1 MKSAKSSKG
10 RCTMNIS
17 CNYID
22 KNYYKVS
29 QTNERQKQ
37 AKKYTVYQSIIK
49 DKISLNLD
57 EIEGYSHQ
65 MDNNTMMEIKACLME
80 IRKILGIE

>member
-1 MKSAKSSKG
+1 
-10 RCTMNIS
+10 MNIS
-17 CNYID
+17 CKYID

-37 AKKYTVYQSIIK
+37 AKKYTVYQSIIR

-57 EIEGYSHQ
+57 EIEGYSYQ
-65 MDNNTMMEIKACLME
+65 MDNNTMMKIQAHLME
-80 IRKILGIE
+80 IRKILDIE

>member
-1 MKSAKSSKG
+1 
-10 RCTMNIS
+10 MNIS

-37 AKKYTVYQSIIK
+37 SKKYTDYQNIVRE
-49 DKISLNLD
+49 KISLNLD

-65 MDNNTMMEIKACLME
+65 MDNNTMMEIKAHLME
-80 IRKILGIE
+80 IRKILDIE

>member
-1 MKSAKSSKG
+1 
-10 RCTMNIS
+10 MNIS
-17 CNYID
+17 CKYID

-57 EIEGYSHQ
+57 MIEGYSHQ
-65 MDNNTMMEIKACLME
+65 MDNNTMMEIQACLME
-80 IRKILGIE
+80 IRQILDIE

>member
-1 MKSAKSSKG
+1 
-10 RCTMNIS
+10 MNIS

-37 AKKYTVYQSIIK
+37 SKKYTDYQNIVRE
-49 DKISLNLD
+49 KISLNLD
-57 EIEGYSHQ
+57 IIEGYSHQ
-65 MDNNTMMEIKACLME
+65 MDNNTMMEIIVHLME
-80 IRKILGIE
+80 IRKILDIE

>member
-1 MKSAKSSKG
+1 
-10 RCTMNIS
+10 MNIS

-37 AKKYTVYQSIIK
+37 SKKYTDYQNIVIE
-49 DKISLNLD
+49 KISLNLD
-57 EIEGYSHQ
+57 IIEGYSHQ
-65 MDNNTMMEIKACLME
+65 MDNNTMMEIIAHLME
-80 IRKILGIE
+80 IRKILDIE

>member
-1 MKSAKSSKG
+1 
-10 RCTMNIS
+10 MNIS

-29 QTNERQKQ
+29 SEANERQKQ
-37 AKKYTVYQSIIK
+37 AKKYTDYQNIVR

-57 EIEGYSHQ
+57 IIEGYSHQ
-65 MDNNTMMEIKACLME
+65 MDNNTMMEIQSCLME
-80 IRKILGIE
+80 IRKILDIE

>member
-1 MKSAKSSKG
+1 
-10 RCTMNIS
+10 MNIS

-37 AKKYTVYQSIIK
+37 TKKYTVYQSIIK

-65 MDNNTMMEIKACLME
+65 MDNNTMMEIKAHLME
-80 IRKILGIE
+80 IRKILDIE

>member
-1 MKSAKSSKG
+1 
-10 RCTMNIS
+10 MNIS
-17 CNYID
+17 CID
-22 KNYYKVS
+22 KNYYKAS

-37 AKKYTVYQSIIK
+37 AKKYTVYQNIIK

-65 MDNNTMMEIKACLME
+65 MDNNTMMEIKAHLME
-80 IRKILGIE
+80 IRKILDIE

>member
-1 MKSAKSSKG
+1 
-10 RCTMNIS
+10 MNIS

-37 AKKYTVYQSIIK
+37 AKEYTGYQNIVRE
-49 DKISLNLD
+49 KIGLNLD
-57 EIEGYSHQ
+57 IIEGYSHQ
-65 MDNNTMMEIKACLME
+65 MDNNTMMEIISHLME
-80 IRKILGIE
+80 IRKILDIE

>member
-1 MKSAKSSKG
+1 
-10 RCTMNIS
+10 MNISS

-29 QTNERQKQ
+29 QTNESPKQ
-37 AKKYTVYQSIIK
+37 AKQYTDYQNIVRE
-49 DKISLNLD
+49 KISLNLD

-65 MDNNTMMEIKACLME
+65 MDNNTLMEIKAHLME
-80 IRKILGIE
+80 IRKILDLE

>member
-1 MKSAKSSKG
+1 
-10 RCTMNIS
+10 MNIS
-17 CNYID
+17 CNYIN

-37 AKKYTVYQSIIK
+37 SKKYTVYQSIIK

-65 MDNNTMMEIKACLME
+65 MDNNTMMEIKAHLME
-80 IRKILGIE
+80 IRKILDIE

>member
-1 MKSAKSSKG
+1 
-10 RCTMNIS
+10 MNIS

-37 AKKYTVYQSIIK
+37 TKKYTDYQNIVRE
-49 DKISLNLD
+49 KISLNLD
-57 EIEGYSHQ
+57 IIEGYSHQ
-65 MDNNTMMEIKACLME
+65 MDNNTMMEIKAHLME
-80 IRKILGIE
+80 IRKILDIE

>member
-1 MKSAKSSKG
+1 
-10 RCTMNIS
+10 MNIS

-29 QTNERQKQ
+29 QANERQKQ
-37 AKKYTVYQSIIK
+37 AKKYTDYQNIVR

-57 EIEGYSHQ
+57 IIEGYSHQ
-65 MDNNTMMEIKACLME
+65 MDNNTMMEIIVHLME
-80 IRKILGIE
+80 IRKILDI

>member
-1 MKSAKSSKG
+1 
-10 RCTMNIS
+10 MNIS

-37 AKKYTVYQSIIK
+37 AKKYTDYQNIVRKKII
-49 DKISLNLD
+49 LNND
-57 EIEGYSHQ
+57 I
-65 MDNNTMMEIKACLME
+65 I
-80 IRKILGIE
+80 

>member
-1 MKSAKSSKG
+1 
-10 RCTMNIS
+10 MNIS

-29 QTNERQKQ
+29 QTNERQRQ

-65 MDNNTMMEIKACLME
+65 MDNNTMMEIISHLME
-80 IRKILGIE
+80 IRKILDIE

>member
-1 MKSAKSSKG
+1 
-10 RCTMNIS
+10 MNIS
-17 CNYID
+17 CKYID

-29 QTNERQKQ
+29 QTNERPKQ

-57 EIEGYSHQ
+57 MIEGYSHQ
-65 MDNNTMMEIKACLME
+65 MDNNTMMEIKAHLME
-80 IRKILGIE
+80 IRKILDIE

>member
-1 MKSAKSSKG
+1 
-10 RCTMNIS
+10 MNIS

-29 QTNERQKQ
+29 QANERQKQ
-37 AKKYTVYQSIIK
+37 AKKYTVYQSIIR

-57 EIEGYSHQ
+57 EIEGYSYQ
-65 MDNNTMMEIKACLME
+65 MDNNTMMKIQAHLME
-80 IRKILGIE
+80 IRKILDIE

>member
-1 MKSAKSSKG
+1 
-10 RCTMNIS
+10 MNIS
-17 CNYID
+17 CKYID

-29 QTNERQKQ
+29 PEANERQRE

-57 EIEGYSHQ
+57 IIEGYSHQ
-65 MDNNTMMEIKACLME
+65 MDNNTMMEIKAHLME
-80 IRKILGIE
+80 IRKILDIE

>member
-1 MKSAKSSKG
+1 
-10 RCTMNIS
+10 MNIS

-29 QTNERQKQ
+29 QANERQKQ
-37 AKKYTVYQSIIK
+37 AKKYTDYQNIVRE
-49 DKISLNLD
+49 KISLNLD
-57 EIEGYSHQ
+57 IIEGYSHQ

-80 IRKILGIE
+80 IRKILDIE

>member
-1 MKSAKSSKG
+1 MKSAKSSRG
-10 RCTMNIS
+10 RFTMNIS

-29 QTNERQKQ
+29 QTNERPKQ
-37 AKKYTVYQSIIK
+37 TKKYTVYQSIIK

-80 IRKILGIE
+80 IRKILDIK

>member
-1 MKSAKSSKG
+1 
-10 RCTMNIS
+10 MNIS
-17 CNYID
+17 CID

-29 QTNERQKQ
+29 QTNERPKQ
-37 AKKYTVYQSIIK
+37 AKRYTVYQSIVRE
-49 DKISLNLD
+49 KISLNLD

-65 MDNNTMMEIKACLME
+65 MDNNTMMEIKAHLME

>member
-1 MKSAKSSKG
+1 
-10 RCTMNIS
+10 MNIS

-29 QTNERQKQ
+29 QTNERQKR
-37 AKKYTVYQSIIK
+37 AKKYTVYQNIIK

-80 IRKILGIE
+80 IRKILDIE

>member
-1 MKSAKSSKG
+1 
-10 RCTMNIS
+10 MNIS

-29 QTNERQKQ
+29 QTNEKPKQ

-65 MDNNTMMEIKACLME
+65 MDNNTMMEIKAHLME
-80 IRKILGIE
+80 IRKILDIE

>member
-1 MKSAKSSKG
+1 
-10 RCTMNIS
+10 MNIS

-29 QTNERQKQ
+29 QTNERPKQ

-65 MDNNTMMEIKACLME
+65 MDNNTMMEIKAHLME
-80 IRKILGIE
+80 IRKILDIE